1 MSTADYTLDTQ
12 IQAVIDINRHTT
24 VARTYNKNTS
34 HTQGEV
40 KSARVGLMSEIFDD
54 L

>member
-12 IQAVIDINRHTT
+12 IQAVIDINCHTT